1 MLDENEFYIVMK
13 LTSGEQVMAVL
24 KEEDEEHVLL
34 ESPMCIKTIPLL
46 EQGREHVTAHP
57 LCQFSDDR
65 TFVIAKRDIMFV
77 KKLHHLFVPHYQR
90 IVEEH
95 ERISFITKNKDGSI
109 GSVDELEY
117 EDEITQEEAVR
128 RISMLEDLAKTPKDE
143 EEERRYRVFVE
154 GNDTIN

>member
-1 MLDENEFYIVMK
+1 MK

-24 KEEDEEHVLL
+24 REEDDDHVLL
-34 ESPMCIKTIPLL
+34 ESPMCIRTIPIL
-46 EQGREHVTAHP
+46 EASREHVTAHP

-77 KKLHHLFVPHYQR
+77 KKLHHLFIPHYQR
-90 IVEEH
+90 IVAEH
-95 ERISFITKNKDGSI
+95 EKLSFITKDQKE
-109 GSVDELEY
+109 ELLW
-117 EDEITQEEAVR
+117 EDEVDQEEAKR

-143 EEERRYRVFVE
+143 EEERRYRVFIE

>member
-24 KEEDEEHVLL
+24 REEDDEHVLL
-34 ESPMCIKTIPLL
+34 ESPMCIRTIPIL
-46 EQGREHVTAHP
+46 EASREHVTAHP

-77 KKLHHLFVPHYQR
+77 KKLHHLFIPHYQR
-90 IVEEH
+90 IVAEH
-95 ERISFITKNKDGSI
+95 EKLSFITKDQKE
-109 GSVDELEY
+109 ELLW
-117 EDEITQEEAVR
+117 EDEVDQEEAKR

-143 EEERRYRVFVE
+143 EEERRYRVFIE

>member
-1 MLDENEFYIVMK
+1 MLDDNEFYIVMK

-24 KEEDEEHVLL
+24 KEEDDEHVLL
-34 ESPMCIKTIPLL
+34 ESPMCIRTIPIL
-46 EQGREHVTAHP
+46 EAHREHVTAHP

-77 KKLHHLFVPHYQR
+77 KKLHHLFIPHYQR
-90 IVEEH
+90 IVAEH
-95 ERISFITKNKDGSI
+95 ERLSFISKDSKKE
-109 GSVDELEY
+109 ELLW
-117 EDEITQEEAVR
+117 EDEVDQEEAIR

-143 EEERRYRVFVE
+143 EEEKRYRVFVE

>member
-1 MLDENEFYIVMK
+1 MLEDNEFYIIMK

-34 ESPMCIKTIPLL
+34 ESPMCIKTIPIL
-46 EQGREHVTAHP
+46 EANREHVTAHP

-90 IVEEH
+90 IVAEH
-95 ERISFITKNKDGSI
+95 ERVSFISKQNDGSLE
-109 GSVDELEY
+109 EL
-117 EDEITQEEAVR
+117 DFDDDVTQEEAVR

-143 EEERRYRVFVE
+143 DEERRYRVFIE

>member
-1 MLDENEFYIVMK
+1 MK

-24 KEEDEEHVLL
+24 REEDDEHVLL
-34 ESPMCIKTIPLL
+34 ESPMCIRTIPIL
-46 EQGREHVTAHP
+46 EASREHVTAHP

-77 KKLHHLFVPHYQR
+77 KKLHHLFIPHYQR
-90 IVEEH
+90 IVAEH
-95 ERISFITKNKDGSI
+95 ERLSFISKDSKKE
-109 GSVDELEY
+109 ELLW
-117 EDEITQEEAVR
+117 EDEVDQEEAIR

-143 EEERRYRVFVE
+143 EEERRYRVFIE

>member
-24 KEEDEEHVLL
+24 REEDDEHVFL
-34 ESPMCIKTIPLL
+34 ESPMCIRTIPIL
-46 EQGREHVTAHP
+46 EASREHVTAHP

-77 KKLHHLFVPHYQR
+77 KKLHHLFIPHYQR
-90 IVEEH
+90 IVAEH
-95 ERISFITKNKDGSI
+95 EKLSFITKDQKE
-109 GSVDELEY
+109 ELLW
-117 EDEITQEEAVR
+117 EDEVDQEEAKR

-143 EEERRYRVFVE
+143 EEERRYRVFIE

>member
-1 MLDENEFYIVMK
+1 MLDDNEFYIVMK

-24 KEEDEEHVLL
+24 KEEDDDHVLL
-34 ESPMCIKTIPLL
+34 ESPMCIRTIPIL
-46 EQGREHVTAHP
+46 EASREHVTAHP

-77 KKLHHLFVPHYQR
+77 KKLHHLFIPHYQR
-90 IVEEH
+90 IVAEH
-95 ERISFITKNKDGSI
+95 ERLSFISKDSKKE
-109 GSVDELEY
+109 ELLW
-117 EDEITQEEAVR
+117 EDEVDQEEAIR

-143 EEERRYRVFVE
+143 EEERRYRVFIE

>member
-24 KEEDEEHVLL
+24 REEDDDHVLL
-34 ESPMCIKTIPLL
+34 ESPMCIRTIPIL
-46 EQGREHVTAHP
+46 EASREHVTAHP

-65 TFVIAKRDIMFV
+65 TFVIAKRDLRFV
-77 KKLHHLFVPHYQR
+77 KKLHHLFIPHYQR
-90 IVEEH
+90 IVAEH
-95 ERISFITKNKDGSI
+95 ERLSFISKDSKKE
-109 GSVDELEY
+109 ELLW
-117 EDEITQEEAVR
+117 EDEVDQEEAIR

-143 EEERRYRVFVE
+143 EEERRYRVFIE

>member
-1 MLDENEFYIVMK
+1 MLDDNEFYIVMK

-24 KEEDEEHVLL
+24 KEEDEDHVLL
-34 ESPMCIKTIPLL
+34 ESPMCIRTIPIL
-46 EQGREHVTAHP
+46 EASREHVTAHP

-77 KKLHHLFVPHYQR
+77 KKLHHLFIPHYQR
-90 IVEEH
+90 IVAEH
-95 ERISFITKNKDGSI
+95 EKLSFITKDQKE
-109 GSVDELEY
+109 ELLW
-117 EDEITQEEAVR
+117 EDEVDQEEAKR

-143 EEERRYRVFVE
+143 EEERRYRVFIE

>member
-1 MLDENEFYIVMK
+1 MLEDNEFYIIMK

-34 ESPMCIKTIPLL
+34 ESPMCIKTIPIL
-46 EQGREHVTAHP
+46 EANREHVTAHP

-90 IVEEH
+90 IVAEH
-95 ERISFITKNKDGSI
+95 ERVSFISKQNDGSLE
-109 GSVDELEY
+109 ELEF
-117 EDEITQEEAVR
+117 DDDVTQEEAVR

-143 EEERRYRVFVE
+143 DEERRYRVFIE